1 MIQAVGIS
9 IYLLFKSKYSSFAIL
24 EILQLLTVGN
34 TLRRLPIVWFPAN
47 LLLLLLLRLK
57 PGHENF
63 ETNMSFDSRTSINSL
78 PVCHQLNEFLAIFAV
93 AEKTL

>member
-34 TLRRLPIVWFPAN
+34 TIRRVPIVWFPAN
-47 LLLLLLLRLK
+47 LLLLLLLLLK
-57 PGHENF
+57 SELENF
-63 ETNMSFDSRTSINSL
+63 KTNVSFDSRTSINSL
-78 PVCHQLNEFLAIFAV
+78 PVCHQLNEFVVFIDFCRC
-93 AEKTL
+93 